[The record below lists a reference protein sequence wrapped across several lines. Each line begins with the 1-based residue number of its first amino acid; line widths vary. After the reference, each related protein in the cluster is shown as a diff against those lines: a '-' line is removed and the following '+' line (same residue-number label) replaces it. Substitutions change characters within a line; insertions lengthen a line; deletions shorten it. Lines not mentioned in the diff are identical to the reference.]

1 MGWRGVPRQAAL
13 LSDGVVSPGLQLQ
26 GRSGQRAAGC
36 SARCAGGLLPLPASF
51 TTFPAVGGQIS
62 FLCKSVCSEK
72 SASFPKCIFRV
83 FLIKV
88 ILCLL
93 AKAINIGSL
102 FIKDPTGL

>member
-1 MGWRGVPRQAAL
+1 M
-13 LSDGVVSPGLQLQ
+13 VSPGLQLQ

-36 SARCAGGLLPLPASF
+36 SARCAGRLLPLPASF
-51 TTFPAVGGQIS
+51 TTFPAVVGQIS
-62 FLCKSVCSEK
+62 FLCKSVCSKK
-72 SASFPKCIFRV
+72 SASFPKCVFRV

-88 ILCLL
+88 TLCLL